1 MQSSAFYQDGV
12 IPSTLFSDNFTDIS
26 LLHHSKNGMTE
37 VYKAQRMGKWYVLKC
52 ITAAEASN
60 PRIQQL
66 LLKEF
71 EIGFHLNH
79 PFVVQTIGI
88 EQVPNLGMCIV
99 MEYVDGVNWDDFLA
113 QEKLSKAE
121 INRLLMELC
130 DAVGYVHSHQIVHRD
145 IKPENILVTRDGHH
159 PKLIDFGFADSDAF
173 AMVKEPAGTEGYASP
188 EQKVPGAIDNRSDIY
203 SIGVLILGLP
213 HVSRKMRN
221 IAYRCKI
228 NDPDKRFANTAEIKA
243 VLMPTRRLGWLIVGL
258 VGLVV
263 TVALGWFASYRYQ
276 SREVKLM
283 SEKSIRQQR
292 QIDNQTKQIGHLT
305 GSLDSVKNVNTE
317 ISNDL
322 AERKRNSE
330 ALLKACQEVEA
341 LAKAHLKKSVSGFKR
356 WKTDDGSNFMND
368 NYVECVQLV
377 YSEQAQNS
385 AVTSLLERYQL
396 TSTNAGVD
404 VRQQLNTRWRQVI
417 DEELTKWI
425 KRMYPTQ

>member
-1 MQSSAFYQDGV
+1 
-12 IPSTLFSDNFTDIS
+12 
-26 LLHHSKNGMTE
+26 
-37 VYKAQRMGKWYVLKC
+37 
-52 ITAAEASN
+52 
-60 PRIQQL
+60 
-66 LLKEF
+66 
-71 EIGFHLNH
+71 
-79 PFVVQTIGI
+79 
-88 EQVPNLGMCIV
+88 
-99 MEYVDGVNWDDFLA
+99 
-113 QEKLSKAE
+113 
-121 INRLLMELC
+121 
-130 DAVGYVHSHQIVHRD
+130 
-145 IKPENILVTRDGHH
+145 
-159 PKLIDFGFADSDAF
+159 
-173 AMVKEPAGTEGYASP
+173 
-188 EQKVPGAIDNRSDIY
+188 
-203 SIGVLILGLP
+203 
-213 HVSRKMRN
+213 
-221 IAYRCKI
+221 
-228 NDPDKRFANTAEIKA
+228 
-243 VLMPTRRLGWLIVGL
+243 
-258 VGLVV
+258 
-263 TVALGWFASYRYQ
+263 
-276 SREVKLM
+276 M

-385 AVTSLLERYQL
+385 AVTSLLEKYQL